1 MKNATA
7 APPEQV
13 LTEDEFYAFAGED
26 CNYQFL
32 GGELVM
38 EPNSLLHEQ
47 VFAFLDR
54 LVGLYLE
61 ERGGGIATGSRYPMR
76 LDPKWSPEP
85 DLMVVLDAKRHLL
98 GQQRLEGPADLVV
111 EIASSADPEI
121 DLRRK
126 LPRYREAGVPE
137 MWLIDPY
144 ARSLRVEVLAP
155 EGYRTRVLAAGR
167 LDSAVLPGFWIDVA
181 WLWQEP
187 LPPVLPCLR
196 QILA

>member
-1 MKNATA
+1 MRNEPP
-7 APPEQV
+7 APIEQT
-13 LTEDEFYAFAGED
+13 LTENEFYAMGED

-76 LDPKWSPEP
+76 LDAQWSPEP

-111 EIASSADPEI
+111 EIASSSDPAI

-126 LPRYREAGVPE
+126 LPRYREAEVPE

-144 ARSLRVEVLAP
+144 AKSMRVEVLTAD
-155 EGYRTRVLAAGR
+155 GYRTRVLSAGR
-167 LDSAVLPGFWIDVA
+167 LASAVLPGFWIDVA
-181 WLWQEP
+181 WLWREP
-187 LPPVLPCLR
+187 LPPVLGCLR

>member
-1 MKNATA
+1 MRNEPA
-7 APPEQV
+7 APTEQV
-13 LTEDEFYAFAGED
+13 LTENEFYTMGED

-76 LDPKWSPEP
+76 LDSKWSPEP

-111 EIASSADPEI
+111 EIASSSDPEI

-126 LPRYREAGVPE
+126 LPRYREAEVPE

-144 ARSLRVEVLAP
+144 ARSIRVEVFTPDGFRTHILA
-155 EGYRTRVLAAGR
+155 EGR
-167 LDSAVLPGFWIDVA
+167 LASAVLPGFWIDVA

-187 LPPVLPCLR
+187 LPPVLACLR